1 MLVAIHCDS
10 DSKYLFRHYFFPS
23 SKSNTEKKAT
33 LSRGAELMRL
43 GSKNAELRRHSS
55 EESGNLTG
63 AGSSVQA
70 KPISDFLAE
79 KEALRAQ
86 YENEVKGL
94 ETVKEEILFTK
105 LMELQWKLLHQVFK
119 FSSTRN
125 GNS

>member
-1 MLVAIHCDS
+1 M
-10 DSKYLFRHYFFPS
+10 
-23 SKSNTEKKAT
+23 KAT

-94 ETVKEEILFTK
+94 ETGKEEILFTK
-105 LMELQWKLLHQVFK
+105 LMELQWKLLHQVSK
-119 FSSTRN
+119 F
-125 GNS
+125 